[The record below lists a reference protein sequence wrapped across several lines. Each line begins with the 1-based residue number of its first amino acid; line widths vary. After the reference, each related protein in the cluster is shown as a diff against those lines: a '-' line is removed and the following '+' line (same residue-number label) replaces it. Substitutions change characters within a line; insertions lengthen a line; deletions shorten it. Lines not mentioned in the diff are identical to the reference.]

1 MSRMVPSPRP
11 NAVAHTMAN
20 RSAALSL
27 RNRRPNCNSST
38 TDRKDNIPS
47 KMKMEIGKP
56 QSDSSVVV
64 TMTPQGA
71 ITGHEFVK
79 ARGGTPYRLDTGG
92 DGIFDPFQEDGKNSK
107 SPSKK

>member
-20 RSAALSL
+20 RSVALSL

-56 QSDSSVVV
+56 QSDGSVVV

>member
-1 MSRMVPSPRP
+1 MDDPVFRP
-11 NAVAHTMAN
+11 LIPGHWR
-20 RSAALSL
+20 RS
-27 RNRRPNCNSST
+27 CFGGYI
-38 TDRKDNIPS
+38 RKDNIPS

-56 QSDSSVVV
+56 QSDGSVVV
-64 TMTPQGA
+64 AMTPQGA

-107 SPSKK
+107 STSKQ

>member
-1 MSRMVPSPRP
+1 MGEPTFKPLIPKHYR
-11 NAVAHTMAN
+11 
-20 RSAALSL
+20 RS
-27 RNRRPNCNSST
+27 CFGGYI
-38 TDRKDNIPS
+38 RKDNIPS

-56 QSDSSVVV
+56 QSDGSVVV

>member
-1 MSRMVPSPRP
+1 MGEPTFKPLIPKHYR
-11 NAVAHTMAN
+11 
-20 RSAALSL
+20 RS
-27 RNRRPNCNSST
+27 CFGGYI
-38 TDRKDNIPS
+38 RKDNIPS

-56 QSDSSVVV
+56 QSDGSVVV

-71 ITGHEFVK
+71 ITGHEFDEFVK

-92 DGIFDPFQEDGKNSK
+92 DGISDPFQEDGKNSK